1 MRFETIAV
9 RAASEPDPTTGA
21 VCPPIHLS
29 TTFEHG
35 PESENL
41 HGFTYIRSGNP
52 TQSRLEDALC
62 KLEGGESALAFASG
76 IAAAACFLQSLPR
89 GAHVLFPDEMYMNM
103 RRLAEALFPR
113 WGLEHSSVDMSDPAR
128 ARAALRQDTKL
139 LWVETPSNPKL
150 RITDIEAIARLAR
163 DAGAQL
169 LVDNTFATPVHQ
181 RPLEL
186 GADVVLHSTTK
197 YCGGHSDVQG
207 GAIVLKRERDVLET
221 LARLRS
227 LNGAVAAPF
236 NCYLVLRGLR
246 SLVCRM
252 ERHSA
257 NAARVAEALRGIA
270 RVEAVHYPGL
280 PAHAGHAIARKQMRG
295 GFGGVVSFEIRGG
308 RAAAVGVAS
317 KLRLFTNATSL
328 GGTESLVEHRAS
340 MEGAGSTTP
349 EGLLRLSVGL
359 EHPDD
364 LIEDL
369 RQALA

>member
-1 MRFETIAV
+1 MKFETIAV
-9 RAASEPDPTTGA
+9 RAGSEADPSTGA

-35 PESENL
+35 PESQNL

-52 TQSRLEDALC
+52 TQARLEDALC
-62 KLEGGESALAFASG
+62 KLEGGSQSLAFASG
-76 IAAAACFLQSLPR
+76 IAAAACFLQNLPR
-89 GAHVLFPDEMYMNM
+89 GSHVLFPEEIYMNM
-103 RRLAEALFPR
+103 RTLAQELFPL
-113 WGLEHSSVDMSDPAR
+113 WGLEHSSADMRDPAR
-128 ARAALRQDTKL
+128 VQMALRKNTKL
-139 LWVETPSNPKL
+139 LWIETPSNPRL
-150 RITDIEAIARLAR
+150 SLTDIAALAQVARK
-163 DAGAQL
+163 AGAEV

-197 YCGGHSDVQG
+197 YFGGHSDVQG
-207 GAIVLKRERDVLET
+207 GALILKTKSDRLES
-221 LARLRS
+221 LRS
-227 LNGAVAAPF
+227 LNGAVASPF
-236 NCYLVLRGLR
+236 NSYLVLRGLR

-257 NAARVAEALRGIA
+257 NAARVAEALQGLA
-270 RVEAVHYPGL
+270 RVEVVYYPGC
-280 PAHAGHAIARKQMRG
+280 PAHPGHAIARQQMHG
-295 GFGGVVSFEIRGG
+295 GFGGVLSFEVKGG
-308 RAAAVGVAS
+308 RAAAVAVAS
-317 KLRLFTNATSL
+317 KLRLFINATSL

-340 MEGAGSTTP
+340 MEGVGSPTP

-369 RQALA
+369 RQALV